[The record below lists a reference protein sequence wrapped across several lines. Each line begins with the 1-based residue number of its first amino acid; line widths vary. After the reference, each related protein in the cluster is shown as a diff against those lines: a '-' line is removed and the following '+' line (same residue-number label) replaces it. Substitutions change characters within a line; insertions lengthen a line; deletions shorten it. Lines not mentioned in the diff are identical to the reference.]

1 MNPQRQSF
9 EAFALPM
16 FHAFSTWGR
25 DRDRS
30 RTRLKQKQK
39 QKKERKQEKEL
50 KKEHRCSSYL
60 SLLNTAQK
68 NRRVFASG
76 STHKNAALV
85 MPKFGLTVE
94 KRPGAAIEGG
104 STRIHLLANSEL
116 TQVKQNITST
126 ARELRRGA
134 KRKPG
139 IRVSQGVALAA
150 AKTFRVGGEGEG
162 EPLPRQRGR
171 ILHKPTQS
179 PIDPSQQTKSG
190 ENHA

>member
-1 MNPQRQSF
+1 MDCK
-9 EAFALPM
+9 
-16 FHAFSTWGR
+16 AFSVSPAEYLYRYTKGL
-25 DRDRS
+25 
-30 RTRLKQKQK
+30 TG
-39 QKKERKQEKEL
+39 QEARGL
-50 KKEHRCSSYL
+50 RPLFST
-60 SLLNTAQK
+60 SLQAKTP
-68 NRRVFASG
+68 SG
-76 STHKNAALV
+76 PSTHKNAALV